1 MVDGERGIG
10 IWMFCSKKEGQEQ
23 EELLG
28 TFEILGIFGLDA

>member
-10 IWMFCSKKEGQEQ
+10 IWMFCSKKGGQGQ